1 LEKETYQIVFL
12 EEVIKINLFKVFL
25 RNNKYLII
33 SIFLKDF
40 TNLRIVF
47 NIKNGK
53 FLFICRDRYLG
64 NLQDYKILLT
74 EKCWHN

>member
-1 LEKETYQIVFL
+1 MEKETYQIVFL

-64 NLQDYKILLT
+64 YLQDYKILLT
-74 EKCWHN
+74 EKCWQN